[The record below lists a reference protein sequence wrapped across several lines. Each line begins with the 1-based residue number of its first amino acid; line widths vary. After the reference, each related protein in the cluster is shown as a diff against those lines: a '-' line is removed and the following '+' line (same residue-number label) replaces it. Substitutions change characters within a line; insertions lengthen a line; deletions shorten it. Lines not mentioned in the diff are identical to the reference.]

1 MTISQE
7 EPTDPEPVKIKRKR
21 YLPGIDDEHWNSF
34 NAVRKKHNLSWSQV
48 FDRFQIYQNGI
59 EYIFSA
65 PGELTKQLRLDLNT
79 VMGLVSLWIS
89 NIRGNWYEIDKN
101 PDVSKLLENNVN
113 VYKSVPAVCIGA
125 GPSLKEK
132 QHLKMLYENCGNRVI
147 FSTLH
152 SLLWCLEEGIV
163 PHFTAV
169 VDGSPVMEK
178 FIDHP
183 LVDEHADEIKIVF
196 CASASPDV
204 VKRWKGSQKYFFLSG
219 IPQNLIPNVDT
230 YISMMLPSLSQLDTG
245 GNSGAFNYS
254 LASYLGCNP
263 VAMIGMDL
271 GYPKDLPY
279 EKTMYYHAYAQS
291 IGVGKGKDGYKDA
304 QDMIAKCYHD
314 VTHPV
319 FGTISYTDFVY
330 DVFLESLKGQIKYNK
345 ENLRTQAINCTEGGC
360 LFSEDMDCMKF
371 KDFLEKW

>member
-7 EPTDPEPVKIKRKR
+7 ETPEPEQVKIKRKR
-21 YLPGIDDEHWNSF
+21 YLPGIDDEYWNSF

-48 FDRFQIYQNGI
+48 FERFQMYQNGI
-59 EYIFSA
+59 EYIFTA
-65 PGELTKQLRLDLNT
+65 PGEMTKQLRLDLNT
-79 VMGLVSLWIS
+79 VMGLISLWIS

-101 PDVSKLLENNVN
+101 PNVSKLLENNC
-113 VYKSVPAVCIGA
+113 YKGVPAVCIGA
-125 GPSLKEK
+125 GPSLLEK
-132 QHLKMLYENCGNRVI
+132 QHLKLLKEKCGNRVI

-152 SLLWCLEEGIV
+152 SLIWCLEEGIV

-183 LVDEHADEIKIVF
+183 LVDEYADEIKIVF

-230 YISMMLPSLSQLDTG
+230 YISMMLPSLSQLETS
-245 GNSGAFNYS
+245 GNSGSFNFN

-271 GYPKDLPY
+271 GYPKNFPY

-291 IGVGKGKDGYKDA
+291 IGKGKEGYKDA

-319 FGTISYTDFVY
+319 FGTTSYTDFVY
-330 DVFLESLKGQIKYNK
+330 DVFLESLKGSVKYNK
-345 ENLRTQAINCTEGGC
+345 DNLGTQAINCTEGGC
-360 LFSEDMDCMKF
+360 LFSEDMECMTF
-371 KDFLEKW
+371 NDFLDKWG

>member
-1 MTISQE
+1 MAE
-7 EPTDPEPVKIKRKR
+7 AKEPEQVKVKRKR
-21 YLPGIDDEHWNSF
+21 FLPGIEDEHWNSF

-48 FDRFQIYQNGI
+48 FERFQMYQNGI

-65 PGELTKQLRLDLNT
+65 PGEMTKSLRLDLNT

-89 NIRGNWYEIDKN
+89 NIRGNWYDIDKN
-101 PDVSKLLENNVN
+101 PDISKLLENNV
-113 VYKSVPAVCIGA
+113 YKGVPAVCIGA

-132 QHLKMLYENCGNRVI
+132 QHLKMLKENCGNRVI
-147 FSTLH
+147 FSTVH
-152 SLLWCLEEGIV
+152 SLIWCLEEGIV
-163 PHFTAV
+163 PQFTAV

-183 LVDEHADEIKIVF
+183 LVDEYAEEIKIVF

-230 YISMMLPSLSQLDTG
+230 YISMMLPGLTQLDTA
-245 GNSGAFNYS
+245 GNSGSFNYS

-263 VAMIGMDL
+263 IAMIGMDL
-271 GYPKDLPY
+271 GYPKDFPY

-291 IGVGKGKDGYKDA
+291 IGKGKDGYKDA
-304 QDMIAKCYHD
+304 QDMIAKCYTDFH
-314 VTHPV
+314 HPV
-319 FGTISYTDFVY
+319 FGTDSYHDFVY
-330 DVFLESLKGQIKYNK
+330 DVFRTSLFSNAKMNK
-345 ENLRTQAINCTEGGC
+345 EQFGTNLINCTEGGTIYT
-360 LFSEDMDCMKF
+360 EDGSIECMTF
-371 KDFLEKW
+371 KEFLDKWG